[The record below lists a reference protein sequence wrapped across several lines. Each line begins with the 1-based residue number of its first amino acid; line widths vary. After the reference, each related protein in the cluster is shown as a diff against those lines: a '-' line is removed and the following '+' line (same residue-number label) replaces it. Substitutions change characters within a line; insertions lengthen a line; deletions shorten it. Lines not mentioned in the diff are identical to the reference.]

1 MEIGGRNFLTVRADV
16 NSNELSKHCIA
27 LNDKSVLQ
35 ATDLRRNFTYILVIT
50 INQTKLRQ
58 KNSKVFEQKGDLL
71 NFKANND
78 PMALLSQ
85 VKLSLIKLSL
95 NKLSQAGPSWA

>member
-58 KNSKVFEQKGDLL
+58 KKLL
-71 NFKANND
+71 LHIYDFRYTKTF
-78 PMALLSQ
+78 
-85 VKLSLIKLSL
+85 LI
-95 NKLSQAGPSWA
+95 

>member
-1 MEIGGRNFLTVRADV
+1 MEIGGRNFLTVRADI
-16 NSNELSKHCIA
+16 NFNELSKHCIA

-58 KNSKVFEQKGDLL
+58 KKLL
-71 NFKANND
+71 LHIYDFRYTKTF
-78 PMALLSQ
+78 
-85 VKLSLIKLSL
+85 LI
-95 NKLSQAGPSWA
+95 

>member
-16 NSNELSKHCIA
+16 NSNELSKHCVA

-35 ATDLRRNFTYILVIT
+35 ATDLRKNFTYILVIT

-58 KNSKVFEQKGDLL
+58 KKLL
-71 NFKANND
+71 LHIYDFRYTKTF
-78 PMALLSQ
+78 
-85 VKLSLIKLSL
+85 LI
-95 NKLSQAGPSWA
+95 

>member
-16 NSNELSKHCIA
+16 NSNELSKHCVA

-58 KNSKVFEQKGDLL
+58 KKLL
-71 NFKANND
+71 LHIYDFRYTKTF
-78 PMALLSQ
+78 
-85 VKLSLIKLSL
+85 LI
-95 NKLSQAGPSWA
+95 

>member
-1 MEIGGRNFLTVRADV
+1 MVYTNNNNCIDVQDEKMEIGGRNFLTVRADI

-58 KNSKVFEQKGDLL
+58 KKLL
-71 NFKANND
+71 LHIYDFRYTKTF
-78 PMALLSQ
+78 
-85 VKLSLIKLSL
+85 LI
-95 NKLSQAGPSWA
+95 

>member
-1 MEIGGRNFLTVRADV
+1 MVYTNNNNCIDVKDEKMEIGGRNFLTDV

-35 ATDLRRNFTYILVIT
+35 ATDLRKNFTYILVIT

-58 KNSKVFEQKGDLL
+58 KKLL
-71 NFKANND
+71 LHIYDFRYTKTF
-78 PMALLSQ
+78 
-85 VKLSLIKLSL
+85 LI
-95 NKLSQAGPSWA
+95 

>member
-1 MEIGGRNFLTVRADV
+1 MEIGGRNFLTVRADI

-58 KNSKVFEQKGDLL
+58 KKLL
-71 NFKANND
+71 LHIYDFRYTKTF
-78 PMALLSQ
+78 
-85 VKLSLIKLSL
+85 LI
-95 NKLSQAGPSWA
+95 

>member
-16 NSNELSKHCIA
+16 NSNELSEHCIA

-58 KNSKVFEQKGDLL
+58 KKLL
-71 NFKANND
+71 LHIYDFRYTKTF
-78 PMALLSQ
+78 
-85 VKLSLIKLSL
+85 LI
-95 NKLSQAGPSWA
+95 

>member
-1 MEIGGRNFLTVRADV
+1 MVYTNNNNCIDVKDEKMEIGGRNFLTVRADV

-27 LNDKSVLQ
+27 LNDESVLQ

-58 KNSKVFEQKGDLL
+58 KKLL
-71 NFKANND
+71 LHIYDFRYTKTF
-78 PMALLSQ
+78 
-85 VKLSLIKLSL
+85 LI
-95 NKLSQAGPSWA
+95 

>member
-1 MEIGGRNFLTVRADV
+1 MEIGGRNFLTVRADI

-27 LNDKSVLQ
+27 LNDESVLQ

-58 KNSKVFEQKGDLL
+58 KKLL
-71 NFKANND
+71 LHIYDFRYTKTF
-78 PMALLSQ
+78 
-85 VKLSLIKLSL
+85 LI
-95 NKLSQAGPSWA
+95 